1 MSEYILSQI
10 RPTDRRGLLQM
21 DALLEK
27 EGIERD
33 KNLDYTVGLFDEDY
47 NLVGTGSC
55 FGNTLRCL
63 AVSSDHQGEGLLN
76 QIITHL
82 TDYQYQR
89 GHLHLFLYTK
99 CNTARF
105 FGDLGFYEIARVDQK
120 VVFMENRKNG
130 FENYLEQLQKETK
143 AAGYNTDH
151 QEITGAPKKTGAVI
165 LNANPFTL
173 GHQYLLE
180 QAAAQCDLL
189 HVFVV
194 SEDVSLVPFAIR
206 HRLVL
211 EGSAHLAN
219 LVCHQTGPYMISGA
233 TFPSYFLKDSETVIR
248 SHASLDIAVFTRIAQ
263 ALKITGRFVGEEPF
277 SQVTGIYN
285 QVMAES
291 LKEAGIH
298 CHIIPRKA
306 DEDGVISASA
316 VRQMIRERRILDI
329 QNKVPESTY
338 RYFTSPEAKSLLK
351 RIQEAEDVVHY

>member
-1 MSEYILSQI
+1 MSEYTLSQI
-10 RPTDRRGLLQM
+10 RPTDRRGLSQM
-21 DALLEK
+21 DALLQK

-33 KNLDYTVGLFDEDY
+33 RNLDYTVGMFDEDY

-89 GHLHLFLYTK
+89 GNLHLFLYTK
-99 CNTARF
+99 CSAARF

-120 VVFMENRKNG
+120 VVFMENRKKG
-130 FENYLEQLQKETK
+130 FEEYLGRLKAETSQVCQN
-143 AAGYNTDH
+143 A
-151 QEITGAPKKTGAVI
+151 GAVI

-180 QAAAQCDLL
+180 QASALCGLL

-194 SEDVSLVPFAIR
+194 SEDASLVPFAVR
-206 HRLVL
+206 DRLVR
-211 EGSAHLAN
+211 EGSAYLGN
-219 LVCHQTGPYMISGA
+219 LVYHHTGPYMISGA

-248 SHASLDIAVFTRIAQ
+248 SHAILDIALFTRIAR
-263 ALKITGRFVGEEPF
+263 ALDITVRFVGEEPF

-285 QVMAES
+285 QVMQES
-291 LKEAGIH
+291 LHQAGIR
-298 CHIIPRKA
+298 CHIIPRK
-306 DEDGVISASA
+306 EDRDGPISASA
-316 VRQMIRERRILDI
+316 VRQMIKERRIPDI
-329 QNKVPESTY
+329 KNKVPESTY
-338 RYFTSPEAKSLLK
+338 RYFTSPEAKQLL
-351 RIQEAEDVVHY
+351 RTIQNAEDVIHY